1 MKNFTANKVFLLSFY
16 LCLFLSLPNPVCA
29 AAWGQ
34 EKGKSQVIS
43 TLTYFSSDN
52 YFDNRGIERSQ
63 PKFTKFSTDAL
74 YEYGF
79 NADLTFGFQ
88 PRFDVASQ
96 KLTIAG
102 EVKNSGVSSIDFFLR
117 FQLMDESEKFLD
129 GDNWVISIQPKIVAP
144 GFDSKNNALPIT
156 TEQWDAEL
164 RMLSGYSFRAFNN
177 EYHYVNVEAGY
188 RKRFERPSD
197 EFFFDATLGFRYT
210 EDWQLLGQVF
220 YTKSL
225 DVGKSGLSLVSNRD
239 YSLTKAQV
247 SVIKR
252 LSDKY
257 SVQVGAFSH
266 LRGKN
271 TGTGEGMLLSIWADF

>member
-1 MKNFTANKVFLLSFY
+1 MRNFTVTKVFLLSFY
-16 LCLFLSLPNPVCA
+16 SCLVLSLPNSVYA

-34 EKGKSQVIS
+34 EKGKSQLIS
-43 TLTYFSSDN
+43 TLTYFSSDD

-63 PKFTKFSTDAL
+63 PEFTKFSTDTL

-79 NADLTFGFQ
+79 NSDLTFGFQ

-96 KLTIAG
+96 KLTTGG
-102 EVKNSGVSSIDFFLR
+102 EVENSGLSSIDFFFR
-117 FQLMDESEKFLD
+117 YQLMDELGKFFD
-129 GDNWVISIQPKIVAP
+129 GDNWVMSIQPKIVAP
-144 GFDSKNNALPIT
+144 GVDSKNSTLPISS
-156 TEQWDAEL
+156 EQWDAEL
-164 RMLSGYSFRAFNN
+164 RMLSGYSFQAFND
-177 EYHYVNVEAGY
+177 EYHYVNVEVGY

-197 EFFFDATLGFRYT
+197 ELFVDATLGFRYT

-225 DVGKSGLSLVSNRD
+225 DVGKHGLSLASSRD

-252 LSDKY
+252 LSDNY

-266 LRGKN
+266 LHGKN